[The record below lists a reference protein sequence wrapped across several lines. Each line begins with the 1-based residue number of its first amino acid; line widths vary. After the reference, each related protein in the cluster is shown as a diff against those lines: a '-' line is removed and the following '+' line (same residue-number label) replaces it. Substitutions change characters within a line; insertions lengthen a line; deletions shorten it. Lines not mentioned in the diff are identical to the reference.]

1 MSPSPV
7 IRLHAVGHTYAA
19 TARNAA
25 PTATTAR
32 IASTTAATATFAAPV
47 APALAPIDLDVHPG
61 EILAL
66 TGPNGSGK
74 STLLALLAGL
84 IRPTRGRIERIGR
97 PGVALVAQSTPVP
110 DTLPITAGEVAA
122 MGRWQHA
129 GLWRRLSPADRR
141 IVAESLETVGL
152 SALRAHPVQELSGGQ
167 RQRAFVA
174 QGLARQAPV
183 LLLDEPMTALDTDSR
198 AAVVRALIGTARAG
212 TAVVLVTHDPA
223 DAAVADRIV
232 RLPSPDR
239 TSGLDAAPRTA

>member
-1 MSPSPV
+1 MLSVSHSPSL
-7 IRLHAVGHTYAA
+7 RLHAAGYTYPSA
-19 TARNAA
+19 TSPA
-25 PTATTAR
+25 
-32 IASTTAATATFAAPV
+32 
-47 APALAPIDLDVHPG
+47 APALVPLDLEVHPG

-84 IRPTRGRIERIGR
+84 IRPTQGRIERIGR

-122 MGRWQHA
+122 MGRWKHA

-152 SALRAHPVQELSGGQ
+152 SALRARPVQELSGGQ

-183 LLLDEPMTALDTDSR
+183 LLLDEPMTALDADSR
-198 AAVVRALIGTARAG
+198 AAVVRALTGAARGG
-212 TAVVLVTHDPA
+212 TAVVLVTHDPL
-223 DAAVADRIV
+223 DAAVADRVV
-232 RLPSPDR
+232 RLPTPDR
-239 TSGLDAAPRTA
+239 PAGLDATPPTA

>member
-1 MSPSPV
+1 VPLSPV
-7 IRLHAVGHTYAA
+7 LRLHAVGYTYPAA
-19 TARNAA
+19 GRSA
-25 PTATTAR
+25 
-32 IASTTAATATFAAPV
+32 
-47 APALAPIDLDVHPG
+47 APALEPLDLEIRSG

-84 IRPTRGRIERIGR
+84 IRPTRGHIERIGR
-97 PGVALVAQSTPVP
+97 PGVALVSQSTPVP

-152 SALRAHPVQELSGGQ
+152 SSLLSKPMQELSGGQ

-174 QGLARQAPV
+174 QGLARQSPV
-183 LLLDEPMTALDTDSR
+183 LLLDEPMTALDADSR
-198 AAVVRALIGTARAG
+198 TAVVRALTGTARSG

-223 DAAVADRIV
+223 DAALADRIV
-232 RLPSPDR
+232 PLPPPGQD
-239 TSGLDAAPRTA
+239 GAPRTA

>member
-1 MSPSPV
+1 MSHSPAL
-7 IRLHAVGHTYAA
+7 RLHAAGYTYPAA
-19 TARNAA
+19 RGT
-25 PTATTAR
+25 
-32 IASTTAATATFAAPV
+32 V
-47 APALAPIDLDVHPG
+47 ADQVTPALAPLDLEVRSG

-84 IRPTRGRIERIGR
+84 IRPTRGHIERIGP

-122 MGRWQHA
+122 MGRWQRA

-141 IVAESLETVGL
+141 IVAASLETVGL
-152 SALRAHPVQELSGGQ
+152 SPLRTRAIQELSGGQ

-183 LLLDEPMTALDTDSR
+183 LLLDEPMTALDTGSR
-198 AAVVRALIGTARAG
+198 AAVVRALTAAARGG

-232 RLPSPDR
+232 RLATADR
-239 TSGLDAAPRTA
+239 PAGLDETPPHCLA